1 MLLALF
7 VDFCRLIVDALF
19 AIPLI
24 EDVHN
29 FISGVELVFFTEF
42 PEVFMDYV
50 NAALYFLPVTT
61 MFFLFKFTVTLI
73 ALGIGFSI
81 IHWVLSLPIISIF
94 TGVK

>member
-7 VDFCRLIVDALF
+7 VNFCRLLVDAIF

-24 EDVHN
+24 NDIHN
-29 FISGVELVFFTEF
+29 FIAGVDLVFFSEF

-50 NAALYFLPVTT
+50 NLALYFLPVTT
-61 MFFLFKFTVTLI
+61 IFFLFKASVTLI
-73 ALGIGFSI
+73 ATGIGFSV